1 MEVLNTE
8 KCWFLKC
15 VNPIYPMLCNFPT
28 LQDFTNENW
37 YTRILHGGQDDLTNN
52 AEVTDNK
59 NSNVTVGTAWV

>member
-1 MEVLNTE
+1 
-8 KCWFLKC
+8 
-15 VNPIYPMLCNFPT
+15 MLCNFPT
-28 LQDFTNENW
+28 LLDFTNEKW